1 MHLLHYPWSKI
12 DRIRY
17 NLLSIV
23 GAVPKLLWR
32 DALKPRPDLAV
43 EESDGELIV
52 LDKDG
57 GEVHQLNQS
66 AALIW
71 QGLSEGL
78 GTDEIAV
85 LLTNAFDVDQK
96 SAISDIETTI
106 TQLCE
111 LKLLTD

>member
-1 MHLLHYPWSKI
+1 MQL
-12 DRIRY
+12 
-17 NLLSIV
+17 
-23 GAVPKLLWR
+23 
-32 DALKPRPDLAV
+32 RPDLTI

-85 LLTNAFDVDQK
+85 LLTNAFDVDRK
-96 SAISDIETTI
+96 SAISDVKTTI
-106 TQLCE
+106 TQFCE